1 MLIVGIQICLT
12 EGIYL
17 FNLQMWVSFFAP
29 NDKAGYPVLYK
40 KKNVLRYCNAQT
52 SFTHTVILHYIFFQT
67 SRYLEPISFFLGK
80 LEKTGFHFLR
90 VFLVK
95 QLVTGT
101 LERETAVPSSV
112 TRVTFRIFSYSR
124 LWTELLARGEIF
136 PLDVSI

>member
-40 KKNVLRYCNAQT
+40 KKKCLTLLQCTDVLHPHRN
-52 SFTHTVILHYIFFQT
+52 FTLDFFSNFSI
-67 SRYLEPISFFLGK
+67 SRTNFLFLGK
-80 LEKTGFHFLR
+80 FEKTGFHCLR

-124 LWTELLARGEIF
+124 L
-136 PLDVSI
+136 